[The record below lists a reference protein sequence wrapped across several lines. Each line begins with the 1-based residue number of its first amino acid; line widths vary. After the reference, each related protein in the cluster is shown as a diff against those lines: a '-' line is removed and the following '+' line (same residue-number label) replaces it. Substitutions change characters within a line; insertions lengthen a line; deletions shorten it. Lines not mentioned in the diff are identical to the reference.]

1 MTANT
6 IRQGRRSVRTAF
18 ACAAAGIV
26 AAATFAPA
34 QPLTD
39 RPGPNRPNPG
49 PPVVYRVIDLGTLTG
64 TERGVSRAMGM
75 NERSMV
81 VGAAQAPSSTPTD
94 RRLVPF
100 VWSRGDGIT
109 PVLPRFAGSGFAADI
124 NNRGTAVGA
133 ARRGPD
139 QPLRAFAKTGDR
151 PLSTIPTLGGRQN
164 AALGVNQP
172 GMVVGWSETGNAQH
186 RHAFVSFNGRLR
198 DLGTL
203 GGDNSEANDINSRG
217 SVVGWSELPQP
228 PNSTLPAQRVGF
240 VGHAFQGELMRLPG
254 ISPSSDSWAN
264 GVSETNIIVGA
275 SEVGPSVLPVI
286 RPRDV
291 EAVLWSPNAL
301 AVRELGRLSN
311 TDNFAEAMG
320 VNNRGMVVGRSGEL
334 DHATGEMTTT
344 AFLWRNGRMVDL
356 NDLIAPNAGWR
367 LEAATAV
374 NNRGHIAGY
383 GLRRASNTAQAQ
395 RRAFLLVPMRGP
407 GPRSLG
413 ATGVWGPDGELD
425 INAFFEAFT
434 RGEPDADLDLD
445 GKVTLNDLEIALELL
460 GREGDN

>member
-6 IRQGRRSVRTAF
+6 IRCGRRPARRTF
-18 ACAAAGIV
+18 ACAAAGLL
-26 AAATFAPA
+26 AAATGVTA
-34 QPLTD
+34 QPLTE

-49 PPVVYRVIDLGTLTG
+49 PSVVYRVIDLGTLTG
-64 TERGVSRAMGM
+64 TDRGVSRAMGM

-81 VGAAQAPSSTPTD
+81 VGAAQAPPATPTE

-100 VWSRGDGIT
+100 VWSRGDGIAR
-109 PVLPRFAGSGFAADI
+109 VLPAFAGSGFAADI
-124 NNRGTAVGA
+124 NNRGTVVGA

-139 QPLRAFAKTGDR
+139 QPQRAFARAGNR
-151 PLSTIPTLGGRQN
+151 PLSTIPTLGGAQN

-186 RHAFVSFNGRLR
+186 RHAFVYFNGRMR

-203 GGDNSEANDINSRG
+203 GGENSVANDINSRG
-217 SVVGWSELPQP
+217 SVVGWSELASP
-228 PNSTLPAQRVGF
+228 PNSTQPAQRVGF
-240 VGHAFQGELMRLPG
+240 VGDAFGGELHRLEG

-264 GVSETNIIVGA
+264 AVSETNIIVGA
-275 SEVGPSVLPVI
+275 SEEGPSVLPVI

-301 AVRELGRLSN
+301 AVRELGRLS
-311 TDNFAEAMG
+311 TDDNFAEAMG

-334 DHATGEMTTT
+334 VHATGEMTTL
-344 AFLWRNGRMVDL
+344 AFLWRNGRMVNL
-356 NDLIAPNAGWR
+356 NDLIAPNSGWR

-374 NNRGHIAGY
+374 NNRGHITGF
-383 GLRRASNTAQAQ
+383 GLRRANSTAQAQ
-395 RRAFLLVPMRGP
+395 RRAFLLVPMP

-425 INAFFEAFT
+425 INAFFETFT
-434 RGEPDADLDLD
+434 RGELDADLDLD

-460 GREGDN
+460 GRLDDN